1 MRSIPMNMFVAVTGL
16 VLLSIL
22 ISACASGSEATE
34 PSPAQVEEEEQMAG
48 AHSVPEDAA
57 AVPNPIVGD
66 EDSVAAGAELY
77 ATYCAICHGVTG
89 EGDGPAASG
98 LEKAPANLHASHVQ
112 ENTDGALFYI
122 ISNGRPDTPMPA
134 WDNVLDE
141 DQRWHVVNFL
151 RTFQ

>member
-1 MRSIPMNMFVAVTGL
+1 MRSIPMNMLVTIAGL
-16 VLLSIL
+16 AIFSIL
-22 ISACASGSEATE
+22 VSACASGSEATE
-34 PSPAQVEEEEQMAG
+34 QQMAG
-48 AHSVPEDAA
+48 VHSVPEDAA
-57 AVPNPIVGD
+57 AVPNPIAGD
-66 EDSVAAGAELY
+66 EDSVATGAELY
-77 ATYCAICHGVTG
+77 AIYCAVCHGKTG

-98 LEKAPANLHASHVQ
+98 LEKPPANLHASHVQ

-151 RTFQ
+151 RTFE

>member
-1 MRSIPMNMFVAVTGL
+1 MRSIPMNMLVAIAGL
-16 VLLSIL
+16 AIFSIL
-22 ISACASGSEATE
+22 VSACASKSEATE
-34 PSPAQVEEEEQMAG
+34 PPTAQVSEEQQMTG
-48 AHSVPEDAA
+48 IPEDAA

-77 ATYCAICHGVTG
+77 AIYCAVCHGKTG

-98 LEKAPANLHASHVQ
+98 LEKPPANLHASHVQ

-122 ISNGRPDTPMPA
+122 ISNGRPDTPMPP
-134 WDNVLDE
+134 WDDVLDE

-151 RTFQ
+151 RTFE